1 MGSQGGNAP
10 NGLKQKELRTRFLRA
25 PYQDWAAL
33 SQGYKTE
40 FRAAPMGVSVRS
52 LQTPTPVVL
61 YAVSNA
67 GVKKQKLMVLE
78 NHETQR
84 LMDIADQPNSLM
96 REGFESYDHF
106 RRYWRARTKRPFRPL
121 QKVEVFHLRPWL
133 RDDPQRLGPALLQ
146 RLYGDFIE
154 QPT

>member
-1 MGSQGGNAP
+1 MGSQGGSAP
-10 NGLKQKELRTRFLRA
+10 NGLKGHELRTRFLRA
-25 PYQDWAAL
+25 PFEDWAAL

-40 FRAAPMGVSVRS
+40 FRAAPMGVSVKS

-67 GVKKQKLMVLE
+67 GVTKHKLMVLA
-78 NHETQR
+78 HHKTQR
-84 LMDIADQPNSLM
+84 LMDIADYPLSLA

-121 QKVEVFHLRPWL
+121 QKVEVFTLRPWET
-133 RDDPQRLGPALLQ
+133 DDARRLGYLLVE
-146 RLYGDFIE
+146 RLYGDFE
-154 QPT
+154 